1 MRISKRWIPSIVV
14 PAVIA
19 LGAVAVPLQANAI
32 DLPDLSAA
40 EVMVLMQQGDVLEF
54 SGTIAK
60 VSDMGLP
67 SLEFSS
73 MVSEDMAD
81 EMAEKMPA
89 EFADFVPAVIESNTL
104 TQAMELVSGTHTVRV
119 YVSGQD
125 KLRAQILDPMS
136 QRDLIVNGD
145 EFWIYDAKTATAKT
159 GTIDL
164 EIDAAKQAAAQKK
177 VLDYAGS
184 IALDLS
190 SPEAVAGYLVDMI
203 DETSTVE
210 VGTDHSVAGRS
221 AYQLIISPDSEGS
234 LVQRAEI
241 SVDSET
247 GLPLKVEIFST
258 QQTTASMS
266 VGFESIDFGPI
277 DASLFDFTPPAG
289 TEITTLKSGEL
300 SEYADKD
307 TAALEAGLKA
317 AIAESAKPKVIGE
330 NWQSVGYLPAL
341 PAGIPVGL
349 VETELFGDMLTEVP
363 GGKVFSTALVNVL
376 LTDSGE
382 IYMGAVTIEYLL
394 SVSK

>member
-1 MRISKRWIPSIVV
+1 
-14 PAVIA
+14 
-19 LGAVAVPLQANAI
+19 
-32 DLPDLSAA
+32 
-40 EVMVLMQQGDVLEF
+40 
-54 SGTIAK
+54 
-60 VSDMGLP
+60 
-67 SLEFSS
+67 
-73 MVSEDMAD
+73 
-81 EMAEKMPA
+81 
-89 EFADFVPAVIESNTL
+89 
-104 TQAMELVSGTHTVRV
+104 
-119 YVSGQD
+119 
-125 KLRAQILDPMS
+125 
-136 QRDLIVNGD
+136 
-145 EFWIYDAKTATAKT
+145 
-159 GTIDL
+159 
-164 EIDAAKQAAAQKK
+164 
-177 VLDYAGS
+177 
-184 IALDLS
+184 
-190 SPEAVAGYLVDMI
+190 
-203 DETSTVE
+203 
-210 VGTDHSVAGRS
+210 
-221 AYQLIISPDSEGS
+221 
-234 LVQRAEI
+234 VQRAEI